1 MSPGQAGRRRF
12 DGALP
17 NLVVIG
23 AMKCGTTSLHHYLDL
38 HPGIAM
44 SRPKE
49 LNFFIG
55 PDGEHPDGAHP
66 DGARPVDW
74 WRGTWHRGPAW
85 YAAHFDAGAP
95 VRGEVSPGYTSPS
108 HPYVAERMSALIP
121 GARLVYAV
129 RDPIRRA
136 VSQYRHHRRDGTE
149 RRELE
154 EALLDPG
161 SQYVARG
168 RYFDRLTPYLAT
180 GAFDGRIEIVAQE
193 QLHGAGR
200 ATMRRLF
207 AHVGVDEGFW
217 SPDMDER
224 RNASPD
230 EAPLLPPRLRDRL
243 TEAFRDDADRL
254 REYAGEEFP
263 DWSV

>member
-1 MSPGQAGRRRF
+1 VSRDRA
-12 DGALP
+12 ALP
-17 NLVVIG
+17 TLVVIG

-38 HPGIAM
+38 HPQIAM

-55 PDGEHPDGAHP
+55 SARGDGEGA
-66 DGARPVDW
+66 VDW
-74 WRGTWHRGPAW
+74 RRGTWCRGPAW
-85 YAAHFDAGAP
+85 YAAHFDAAAP

-108 HPYVAERMSALIP
+108 HPYVAGRMAALIP
-121 GARLVYAV
+121 GACLVYAV

-149 RRELE
+149 PRDLE

-168 RYFDRLTPYLAT
+168 RYFDRLAPYLAT
-180 GAFDGRIEIVAQE
+180 GVFDGRIEIVAQE
-193 QLHGAGR
+193 QLDVAGR

-207 AHVGVDEGFW
+207 AHVGVDDGFW
-217 SPDMDER
+217 CPDMDER
-224 RNASPD
+224 RNESRDASP
-230 EAPLLPPRLRDRL
+230 ELAPRLRDRL